1 MYFDESAWVALGFVI
16 FIAIIWRKVGSALA
30 TLLDN
35 RAHKIRGE
43 LSEAENLRNEAEAEL
58 KKFKALQD
66 EALKDAKRIVA
77 DAQVAADRI
86 RKTAVEKAEE
96 SIKRREAQAKA
107 KIATAEVAAVN
118 ELRTK
123 ATRLAISASKELLAS
138 ELDAEL
144 GASMIDD
151 SLTQI
156 AATKS
161 K

>member
-16 FIAIIWRKVGSALA
+16 FVAIVWRKVGYALA

-35 RAHKIRGE
+35 RTQKIRGE
-43 LSEAENLRNEAEAEL
+43 LSEAENLRIEAEAEL
-58 KKFKALQD
+58 KKFKTLQD
-66 EALKDAKRIVA
+66 EAIKDAKQIVA
-77 DAQVAADRI
+77 DAKLAADRI
-86 RKTAVEKAEE
+86 RETAIEKAEE

-107 KIATAEVAAVN
+107 KIAAAEAAVIN

-123 ATRLAISASKELLAS
+123 ATDLAISASKEVLAA

-151 SLTQI
+151 SLSQI

-161 K
+161 

>member
-16 FIAIIWRKVGSALA
+16 FVAIIWRKVGSALA

-35 RAHKIRGE
+35 RTQKIRGE
-43 LSEAENLRNEAEAEL
+43 LSEAENLRIEAEAEL
-58 KKFKALQD
+58 KKFKTLQD
-66 EALKDAKRIVA
+66 EAIKDAKQIVA
-77 DAQVAADRI
+77 DAKLAADRI
-86 RKTAVEKAEE
+86 RETAVEKAEE

-107 KIATAEVAAVN
+107 KIAAAEAAVIN

-123 ATRLAISASKELLAS
+123 ATDLAISASKEVLAA

-151 SLTQI
+151 SLAQI
-156 AATKS
+156 ASTKS
-161 K
+161 

>member
-16 FIAIIWRKVGSALA
+16 FVAIIWRKVGSALA

-35 RAHKIRGE
+35 RTQKIRGE
-43 LSEAENLRNEAEAEL
+43 LSQAENLRIEAEAEL
-58 KKFKALQD
+58 KKFKTLQD
-66 EALKDAKRIVA
+66 EAIQDAKQIVA
-77 DAQVAADRI
+77 DAKLAADRI
-86 RKTAVEKAEE
+86 RETAIEKAEE

-107 KIATAEVAAVN
+107 KIAAAEAAVIT

-123 ATRLAISASKELLAS
+123 ATNLAISASKKVLAA

-161 K
+161 

>member
-1 MYFDESAWVALGFVI
+1 MYFDESAWVALGFIV

-35 RAHKIRGE
+35 RAEKIRGE
-43 LSEAENLRNEAEAEL
+43 LSEAKNLRIEAEAEL
-58 KKFKALQD
+58 KKFQALQD
-66 EALKDAKRIVA
+66 DAIKDAKQIIA
-77 DAQVAADRI
+77 NAQLAADRI
-86 RKTAVEKAEE
+86 REKAVEKAEE

-107 KIATAEVAAVN
+107 KIAAAEAAVIT

-123 ATRLAISASKELLAS
+123 ATNLAISASKEVLAA

-161 K
+161 

>member
-16 FIAIIWRKVGSALA
+16 FIAIIWRKVASALA
-30 TLLDN
+30 KLLDN
-35 RAHKIRGE
+35 RTQKIRSE
-43 LSEAENLRNEAEAEL
+43 LSEAENLRTEAEAEL
-58 KKFKALQD
+58 KKFRALQD
-66 EALKDAKRIVA
+66 EAIEDAKRIVA
-77 DAQVAADRI
+77 DAHIAADRI
-86 RKTAVEKAEE
+86 RETAVEKAEE

-107 KIATAEVAAVN
+107 KIAAAEAAVIT

-123 ATRLAISASKELLAS
+123 ATNLAISASKEVLAA

-161 K
+161 

>member
-30 TLLDN
+30 NLLDS
-35 RAHKIRGE
+35 RAQKIRDE

-58 KKFKALQD
+58 KKFKALQG
-66 EALKDAKRIVA
+66 EAIEDAKRIVA
-77 DAQVAADRI
+77 DAHLAADRI
-86 RKTAVEKAEE
+86 RDIAVEKAEE

-107 KIATAEVAAVN
+107 KIAAAEAAVVT

-123 ATRLAISASKELLAS
+123 ATSLTISASKELLAS

-144 GASMIDD
+144 GASMIDE

-161 K
+161 

>member
-30 TLLDN
+30 SLLDN
-35 RAHKIRGE
+35 RAQKIKDE
-43 LSEAENLRNEAEAEL
+43 LSEAENLRTEAEAEL
-58 KKFKALQD
+58 KKFRALQD
-66 EALKDAKRIVA
+66 EAIEDAKRIVA
-77 DAQVAADRI
+77 DAHIAADRI
-86 RKTAVEKAEE
+86 RQTAAKKAEE

-107 KIATAEVAAVN
+107 KIAAAEVAVVN

-123 ATRLAISASKELLAS
+123 ATSLAISASKEVLAE

-161 K
+161 

>member
-30 TLLDN
+30 RLLDN
-35 RAHKIRGE
+35 RAQKIKDE

-66 EALKDAKRIVA
+66 EAIEDAKRIVA
-77 DAQVAADRI
+77 DAHVAADRI
-86 RKTAVEKAEE
+86 RHTAVEKAEE

-107 KIATAEVAAVN
+107 KIAAAEAAVVI

-123 ATRLAISASKELLAS
+123 ATSLAISASKEILAS
-138 ELDAEL
+138 ELDTEL
-144 GASMIDD
+144 GASMIDK

-156 AATKS
+156 VATKL
-161 K
+161 

>member
-16 FIAIIWRKVGSALA
+16 FIAIIWRKVASALA
-30 TLLDN
+30 KLLDN
-35 RAHKIRGE
+35 RTQKIRSE
-43 LSEAENLRNEAEAEL
+43 LSEAENLRIEAEAEL
-58 KKFKALQD
+58 KKFKTLQD
-66 EALKDAKRIVA
+66 EAIKDAKQIVA
-77 DAQVAADRI
+77 DAKLAADRI
-86 RKTAVEKAEE
+86 RETAVEKAEE

-107 KIATAEVAAVN
+107 KIAAAEAAVIN

-123 ATRLAISASKELLAS
+123 ATDLAISTSKEVLAA

-151 SLTQI
+151 SLSQI

-161 K
+161 

>member
-16 FIAIIWRKVGSALA
+16 FVAIIWRKVGSALA

-35 RAHKIRGE
+35 RTQKIRGE
-43 LSEAENLRNEAEAEL
+43 LSEAENLRIEAEAEL
-58 KKFKALQD
+58 KKFKTFQD
-66 EALKDAKRIVA
+66 EAIKDAKQIVA
-77 DAQVAADRI
+77 DAKLAADRI
-86 RKTAVEKAEE
+86 RETAVEKAEE

-107 KIATAEVAAVN
+107 KIAAAEAAVIN

-123 ATRLAISASKELLAS
+123 ATDLAISASKEVLAA

-151 SLTQI
+151 SLSQI

-161 K
+161 

>member
-16 FIAIIWRKVGSALA
+16 FIAIIWRKVGAALA

-35 RAHKIRGE
+35 RAQKIRDE
-43 LSEAENLRNEAEAEL
+43 LSEAKNLRNEAEAEL
-58 KKFKALQD
+58 KKFEALQA
-66 EALKDAKRIVA
+66 EAIKDAKKIVA
-77 DAQVAADRI
+77 DAQLAADRI
-86 RKTAVEKAEE
+86 RETAVEKAEE

-107 KIATAEVAAVN
+107 KIAAAEAAVIT

-123 ATRLAISASKELLAS
+123 ATSLAISASKEVLAE

-161 K
+161 